1 MTAPAASSIVAF
13 VQDHPPPAFRHIG
26 ATLCDARE
34 RRGYTLREIATAT
47 NISIPVLEAIELG
60 DLARVPGGIFV
71 RAHLRAFASHVG
83 VNPEQI
89 LAEYRA
95 QEEIAWEDQALRE
108 LQLRCANRGARRR
121 AVWVGPALLAAALTL
136 ILYHMI
142 LGGPADS
149 PLVDPGTKSV
159 PAADEP
165 DPRRDVPVAQLSGA

>member
-1 MTAPAASSIVAF
+1 M
-13 VQDHPPPAFRHIG
+13 
-26 ATLCDARE
+26 
-34 RRGYTLREIATAT
+34 
-47 NISIPVLEAIELG
+47 
-60 DLARVPGGIFV
+60 
-71 RAHLRAFASHVG
+71 G
-83 VNPEQI
+83 VDPEQI

-149 PLVDPGTKSV
+149 PPVDPGMKSV

-165 DPRRDVPVAQLSGA
+165 DRPGGCPVAQLNDA